1 MQVTA
6 EQMRVLADALEE
18 FSERMSDSFV
28 MEEFN
33 VTLSTGSG
41 PNALQITAAL
51 HPEDAQQFLL
61 GFNG

>member
-6 EQMRVLADALEE
+6 EQMKVLADALEE
-18 FSERMSDSFV
+18 FGERVGELFV
-28 MEEFN
+28 LEDFN

-41 PNALQITAAL
+41 PNNLQITAAL